1 MEILELR
8 NITTKTQWMDLA
20 QHHMGLIK
28 ERISELENR
37 IRENTPSEQQR
48 ESRLGWG
55 WGNKSLMD
63 MLDGLQQKI

>member
-20 QHHMGLIK
+20 QHHMGVIE

-37 IRENTPSEQQR
+37 IRENTPSEQQKVD
-48 ESRLGWG
+48 WG
-55 WGNKSLMD
+55 G
-63 MLDGLQQKI
+63 DGVIKVSWT